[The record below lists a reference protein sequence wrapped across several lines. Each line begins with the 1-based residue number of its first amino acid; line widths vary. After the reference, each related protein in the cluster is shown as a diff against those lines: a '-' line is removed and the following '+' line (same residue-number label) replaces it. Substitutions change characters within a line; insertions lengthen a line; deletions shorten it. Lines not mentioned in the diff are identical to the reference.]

1 MIKKVL
7 ELENRRLYYKLGLNW
22 TLCKEKCESGN
33 MEEYVSMEEQVKI
46 VQYSP
51 HG

>member
-22 TLCKEKCESGN
+22 TLCKEKCEAGN
-33 MEEYVSMEEQVKI
+33 MEEYVSPEQ
-46 VQYSP
+46 
-51 HG
+51 